1 MAPSQGSLSEA
12 DCQLFKCGVPGC
24 GEALVEAML
33 RLEPGPVQLV
43 GLAWPCSH
51 CNDDHRH

>member
-43 GLAWPCSH
+43 GLAWPCNH
-51 CNDDHRH
+51 